1 MAQTDSTSS
10 LANAKKRTAPR
21 VSQERRRART
31 RRHARLRK
39 KVSGTP
45 ARPRLVVNR
54 SSRHMVAQLIDD
66 VAGHTLAAASTL
78 EADVR
83 ALSGDKKAKA
93 AKVGELLAAR
103 AREAGVERGGVRPG
117 WLPLPRP
124 GRRTRRRRP
133 RGRPGVLDE
142 QRQHRTTC
150 LRWSLRD
157 IRTRA
162 TTINTEGNA

>member
-1 MAQTDSTSS
+1 MAVSDSSS
-10 LANAKKRTAPR
+10 ATLSANAKKRTASR
-21 VSQERRRART
+21 VSLERRRSRT

-78 EADVR
+78 ETDVR
-83 ALSGDKKAKA
+83 ALEGDKKAKA

-103 AREAGVERGGVRPG
+103 AREAGVTAVVFDRGGY
-117 WLPLPRP
+117 LYH
-124 GRRTRRRRP
+124 GRIAALADAAR
-133 RGRPGVLDE
+133 
-142 QRQHRTTC
+142 
-150 LRWSLRD
+150 
-157 IRTRA
+157 
-162 TTINTEGNA
+162 EGGLEF

>member
-1 MAQTDSTSS
+1 MAQIDSTQSS
-10 LANAKKRTAPR
+10 SSATVSSNARKRSASR
-21 VSQERRRART
+21 VSLERRRSRT

-66 VAGHTLAAASTL
+66 VAGHTLASASTL

-83 ALSGDKKAKA
+83 ALDGDKKARA

-103 AREAGVERGGVRPG
+103 AREAGVTAVVFDRGGYVYH
-117 WLPLPRP
+117 
-124 GRRTRRRRP
+124 GRVAALADAAR
-133 RGRPGVLDE
+133 
-142 QRQHRTTC
+142 
-150 LRWSLRD
+150 
-157 IRTRA
+157 
-162 TTINTEGNA
+162 EGGLEF